1 MAASHLPSS
10 VGPPLPNQKSAIR
23 NQKFSCW
30 VAALTFLF
38 CAELEAASPSL
49 SIITPRS
56 IRRGTEAEAV
66 FHGARLGD
74 AQEILFYEPGVSVA
88 SMDGANP
95 AQLKV
100 KLKLDPTARL
110 GTHVVRVR
118 TAGGISEAATLSVGQ
133 YPVVD
138 EKEPNND
145 FAAPQ
150 KVALNTSVHGVA
162 GNEDIDYFLVE
173 AKKGQRITA
182 EVEAMRLGSA
192 LVDCYVAILDMKR
205 FELAVCDDSALALQD
220 PVASV
225 LAPAD
230 GTYVIAV
237 RESSY
242 AGGDASRYCLH
253 LGEAPRPL
261 MPYPA
266 GGKAGEEIEVKFLGD
281 IRGPATQKIRLP
293 EKIGDFDYYFIHDG
307 HSAPSPN
314 KLRVIP
320 FGNVLEAEPNNAAA
334 EATKT
339 DADLPLAFNGIIE
352 KAADI
357 DFFRFK
363 AKAGQTFD
371 VRCVAR
377 GVRSPLDS
385 VLTIH
390 KGDGAQLA
398 DNDDAGGPDSQVR
411 WAAPADGEFLVA
423 VRDHL
428 GKGGP
433 DYVYRVEFKP
443 VAPSLSLAIPEFARN
458 SQERNTVSV
467 PRGNRFA
474 TLIRVARTDFAG
486 DVTVAAPELP
496 AGMTMACDTIAGNVN
511 EVVAVFEATADA
523 PVAAKLVPLAGQNV
537 QNKAITGGF
546 AQTLDLIYGPP
557 NATVYYRSSVDR
569 MAVAVTEEVPFKISI
584 VEPKVPLVQSGSLN
598 LKVVA
603 VRKEGF
609 KAPITLRMLWNPP
622 GVGSQNEVVIPE
634 GQTEALYPVNANGD
648 AAVRAWKIAILAVSD
663 AGKGS
668 VWTSSQLATLNVAP
682 PFLTMQIP
690 MAAAEQ
696 GKPAAVL
703 CKLQQLQ
710 PFDGE
715 AQVQLHGL
723 PPKVTIEK
731 NPLPITKASQDLTF
745 NAQLAGDAPVGQHKS
760 LFCQVTVLKDGEPIV
775 HNLGG
780 GGVLRIDEPPAPKP
794 NAPAPPAPPAA
805 PVAQAAPAPAA
816 TPPKP
821 LSRLEKLRL
830 EASEARAAKK

>member
-1 MAASHLPSS
+1 MELPTPHRCSS
-10 VGPPLPNQKSAIR
+10 LLVCAHI
-23 NQKFSCW
+23 
-30 VAALTFLF
+30 F
-38 CAELEAASPSL
+38 CVTLLHAASPNLSL
-49 SIITPRS
+49 ITPRGLQ
-56 IRRGTEAEAV
+56 RGTEVEAL

-74 AQEILFYEPGVSVA
+74 AQEILFYEPGLTVV

-100 KLKLDPTARL
+100 KLKADPAARL
-110 GTHVVRVR
+110 GSHVVRVR

-133 YPVVD
+133 YPVVE

-150 KVALNTSVHGVA
+150 KVALNTSVHGIA
-162 GNEDIDYFLVE
+162 DSEDIDYYLVE
-173 AKKGQRITA
+173 AKQGQRLTA

-192 LVDCYVAILDMKR
+192 QVDCHVAILDMKR

-225 LAPAD
+225 IAPAD

-242 AGGDASRYCLH
+242 AGNGNSRYRLH
-253 LGEAPRPL
+253 LGEAPRPAVA
-261 MPYPA
+261 YPA
-266 GGKAGEEIEVKFLGD
+266 GGKAGEEIEVKLLGD
-281 IRGPATQKIRLP
+281 VRGPVTQKVKLP
-293 EKIGDFDYYFIHDG
+293 EKTGNFDYSLVQDG
-307 HSAPSPN
+307 QSVPSPN
-314 KLRVIP
+314 RLRVMP
-320 FGNVLEAEPNNAAA
+320 FGNVLEVEPNNAPA

-339 DADLPLAFNGIIE
+339 AEPLPLAFNGIIE
-352 KAADI
+352 KAGDI
-357 DFFRFK
+357 DFFRFT
-363 AKAGQTFD
+363 AKAGQAFD

-390 KGDGAQLA
+390 KGDGTQIA
-398 DNDDAGGPDSQVR
+398 DNDDAGGPDSQLR
-411 WAAPADGEFLVA
+411 WAAPADGEYLVA

-433 DYVYRVEFKP
+433 EYVYRVEFKS
-443 VAPSLSLAIPEFARN
+443 VAASLALGIPEYARN
-458 SQERNTVSV
+458 SQERNTVPV

-474 TLIRVARTDFAG
+474 TLIRVTRADFGG
-486 DVTVAAPELP
+486 DVAFSAPELP
-496 AGMTMACDTIAGNVN
+496 AGVTMGNDVIAGNVN
-511 EVVAVFEATADA
+511 EAVAVFEAAPDA
-523 PVAAKLVPLAGQNV
+523 PVGAKLIPLAGENV

-546 AQTLDLIYGPP
+546 NQNLDLVFGPQGG
-557 NATVYYRSSVDR
+557 AIVVYYAQPVDR
-569 MAVAVTEEVPFKISI
+569 MAVAVTEEVPFKIDI
-584 VEPKVPLVQSGSLN
+584 VEPKVPLVQSGAMN

-603 VRKEGF
+603 TRKEGF

-622 GVGSQNEVVIPE
+622 GVGSANEVVIPE
-634 GQTEALYPVNANGD
+634 GQTEVMYPLNANGD
-648 AAVRAWKIAILAVSD
+648 AALRAWKIAILALSD
-663 AGKGS
+663 AGKGP
-668 VWTSSQLATLNVAP
+668 VWTSSQLATVTVSA

-690 MAAAEQ
+690 MAAGEQ
-696 GKPAAVL
+696 GKSSPVL
-703 CKLQQLQ
+703 CKVQQLQ

-715 AQVQLHGL
+715 AQVQLTGL

-731 NPLPITKASQDLTF
+731 NPLPITKASADVTF
-745 NAQLAGDAPVGQHKS
+745 NAALAADAPVGQHKT
-760 LFCQVTVLKDGEPIV
+760 LFCQVIVMKDGEPIV
-775 HNLGG
+775 HNIGG

-794 NAPAPPAPPAA
+794 NAPAPP
-805 PVAQAAPAPAA
+805 PVAVAAPAVPAVPAA
-816 TPPKP
+816 AAAAATAPPKP

>member
-1 MAASHLPSS
+1 MKLP
-10 VGPPLPNQKSAIR
+10 LLLR
-23 NQKFSCW
+23 CFS
-30 VAALTFLF
+30 AALVY
-38 CAELEAASPSL
+38 CAAALHAASPNL
-49 SIITPRS
+49 TIVTPRG
-56 IRRGTEAEAV
+56 IQRGMEAEAV

-74 AQEILFYEPGVSVA
+74 AQEVLFYEPGFTVV

-110 GTHVVRVR
+110 GTHIVRVR

-133 YPVVD
+133 YPVAD

-150 KVALNTSVHGVA
+150 KVALNTSVHGIA
-162 GNEDIDYFLVE
+162 DNEDIDYYLIE
-173 AKKGQRITA
+173 AKKDQRITA

-205 FELAVCDDSALALQD
+205 FELAVSDDSALALQD
-220 PVASV
+220 PVASII
-225 LAPAD
+225 APAD

-242 AGGDASRYCLH
+242 AGNGGSRYVLH
-253 LGEAPRPL
+253 VGEAPRPL

-266 GGKAGEEIEVKFLGD
+266 GGKAGEEIEVKLLGD
-281 IRGPATQKIRLP
+281 VRGPVTQKIKLP
-293 EKIGDFDYYFIHDG
+293 AKTGDFDHYFTQDG
-307 HSAPSPN
+307 QSVPSPN
-314 KLRVIP
+314 KLRVSP
-320 FGNVLEAEPNNAAA
+320 FGNVLEVEPNNAAA

-339 DADLPLAFNGIIE
+339 AEALPLAFNGIVE
-352 KAADI
+352 KAGDI
-357 DFFRFK
+357 DFFRFT

-390 KGDGAQLA
+390 KGDGGQIA

-411 WAAPADGEFLVA
+411 WAAPADGEYLVA

-428 GKGGP
+428 GKGGA

-443 VAPSLSLAIPEFARN
+443 VGASLTLGIPEYARN
-458 SQERNTVSV
+458 SQERNSVSV

-474 TLIRVARTDFAG
+474 TLIRVGRADFGG
-486 DVTVAAPELP
+486 DVSFSAPELP
-496 AGMTMACDTIAGNVN
+496 AGMTMTNDVIAGNVN
-511 EVVAVFEATADA
+511 ETVAVFEAAPDA
-523 PVAAKLVPLAGQNV
+523 PVAAKLAPLAGQNV
-537 QNKAITGGF
+537 ANAAITGGF
-546 AQTLDLIYGPP
+546 VQSLDLVYGPP
-557 NATVYYRSSVDR
+557 NNTVYYRQAVER
-569 MAVAVTEEVPFKISI
+569 MAVAVTEEVPFKIDI
-584 VEPKVPLVQSGSLN
+584 IEPKVPLVQGGSMN

-603 VRKEGF
+603 TRKEGF

-622 GVGSQNEVVIPE
+622 GVGSANEVAIPE

-648 AAVRAWKIAILAVSD
+648 AAIRVWKTAILAVSD
-663 AGKGS
+663 AGKGP
-668 VWTSSQLATLNVAP
+668 VWTSSQLASLNVSA
-682 PFLTMQIP
+682 PFLAMQIP
-690 MAAAEQ
+690 MAAGEQ
-696 GKPAAVL
+696 GKPSAVL
-703 CKLQQLQ
+703 CKIQQLQ

-715 AQVQLHGL
+715 AQVQLVGL

-731 NPLPITKASQDLTF
+731 NPLPITKASADVTF
-745 NAQLAGDAPVGQHKS
+745 NATLASDAPVGQHKS
-760 LFCQVTVLKDGEPIV
+760 LFCQIIVMKDGEPIV
-775 HNLGG
+775 HNVGG

-794 NAPAPPAPPAA
+794 NAPAPPP
-805 PVAQAAPAPAA
+805 PVAVAAVAPAPAPVVA
-816 TPPKP
+816 AAPPKP

-830 EASEARAAKK
+830 EAAEARAGKK